1 MRLFAQLF
9 FLLLVLV
16 VMLSFVFGFT
26 RILLRRLLVMIPLV
40 IGITVISYAAMQA
53 APGDYLDTLKANPQI
68 QPGTIEALRK
78 QFGLVEHPDFEDHV
92 RMYGKWLWNAA
103 HGNFGFSF
111 TYKIPVFDLIGQYVY
126 YTFILS
132 LWSLILAW
140 VVAIPL
146 GIFIATHRNSLWD
159 RVANFFAFG
168 GISLP
173 SFFMALLA
181 LVFAQKTGWF
191 PVGGATSVNYA
202 QLPWLSK
209 IANTSWHLFLPV
221 LVLGIGGV
229 AGLMR
234 QMRGNLL
241 DVLEENYILA
251 ARARGLPERR
261 VIYKHAVRNAIN
273 PLITL
278 FGYSLSGLLAGAA
291 LVENVMAWPGLGSL
305 LLQSIIS
312 RDIYVAMGAFVMGAV
327 LLILGNLV
335 ADILLIFID
344 PRIKVG

>member
-1 MRLFAQLF
+1 MVLF
-9 FLLLVLV
+9 
-16 VMLSFVFGFT
+16 
-26 RILLRRLLVMIPLV
+26 ILRRILVMIPLV
-40 IGITVISYAAMQA
+40 IGITMISFAVMQA
-53 APGDYLDTLKANPQI
+53 APGDYLDTLKSNPQI
-68 QPGTIEALRK
+68 QPGTIETLRK
-78 QFGLVEHPDFEDHV
+78 QFGLIENPTFPDYV
-92 RMYGKWLWNAA
+92 KMYGKWLWNAV

-111 TYKIPVFDLIGQYVY
+111 TYKIPVFSLIGQYVY

-132 LWSLILAW
+132 FGALVLSWII
-140 VVAIPL
+140 AIPL

-159 RVANFFAFG
+159 RVANVFAFA

-173 SFFMALLA
+173 SFFLALLA
-181 LVFAQKTGWF
+181 LVFAQKSGWF

-202 QLPWLSK
+202 QLSWLGK
-209 IANTSWHLFLPV
+209 VTNTGWHLFLPV

-241 DVLEENYILA
+241 DVLAENYIMA
-251 ARARGLPERR
+251 ARARGLSERR

-273 PLITL
+273 PLVTL
-278 FGYSLSGLLAGAA
+278 FGYSLSGLLAGAV
-291 LVENVMAWPGLGSL
+291 LVENVMSWPGLGSL
-305 LLQSIIS
+305 LLDAIHK

-335 ADILLIFID
+335 ADILLVFTD
-344 PRIKVG
+344 PRIKVQ

>member
-1 MRLFAQLF
+1 
-9 FLLLVLV
+9 
-16 VMLSFVFGFT
+16 
-26 RILLRRLLVMIPLV
+26 MIPLV
-40 IGITVISYAAMQA
+40 IGITIISFGAMQA

-68 QPGTIEALRK
+68 QEGTIDDLRE
-78 QFGLVEHPDFEDHV
+78 QFGLIENPGFTDYVQ
-92 RMYGKWLWNAA
+92 MYGKWLWNAVQ
-103 HGNFGFSF
+103 GNFGFSF
-111 TYKIPVFDLIGQYVY
+111 TYKIPVFKLIGQYVY

-132 LWSLILAW
+132 LWSLIFAW

-146 GIFIATHRNSLWD
+146 GIFIATHRNSVWD
-159 RVANFFAFG
+159 RVINFLAFG

-173 SFFMALLA
+173 SFFLALLA
-181 LVFAQKTGWF
+181 LVLAQKTGWF

-202 QLPWLSK
+202 QLPWFSK
-209 IANTSWHLFLPV
+209 VVNTGWHLFLPV
-221 LVLGIGGV
+221 MVLGIGGV

-251 ARARGLPERR
+251 ARARGLAEKR

-273 PLITL
+273 PLVTL

-305 LLQSIIS
+305 LLQSITT
-312 RDIYVAMGAFVMGAV
+312 RDIYVAMGAFVMGAI

-335 ADILLIFID
+335 ADILLLFTD
-344 PRIKVG
+344 PRIKVQ

>member
-1 MRLFAQLF
+1 MVYFAGFLLLGL
-9 FLLLVLV
+9 LLLVL
-16 VMLSFVFGFT
+16 LSIIFGFT
-26 RILLRRLLVMIPLV
+26 KVLFRRLLVMIPLV
-40 IGITVISYAAMQA
+40 IGITIISFGAMQA

-68 QPGTIEALRK
+68 KEGTIETLRK
-78 QFGLVEHPDFEDHV
+78 QFGLIENPDFADYV
-92 RMYGKWLWNAA
+92 KMYGKWLWNAV

-132 LWSLILAW
+132 LWSLIFSWLI
-140 VVAIPL
+140 AIPL

-159 RVANFFAFG
+159 RVINFLAFG

-173 SFFMALLA
+173 SFFLALLA

-202 QLPWLSK
+202 QLPWFSR
-209 IANTSWHLFLPV
+209 IVNTGWHLFLPV
-221 LVLGIGGV
+221 MVLGIGGV

-251 ARARGLPERR
+251 ARARGLAEKR

-273 PLITL
+273 PLVTL

-305 LLQSIIS
+305 LLQSITT
-312 RDIYVAMGAFVMGAV
+312 RDVYVAMGAFVMGAI
-327 LLILGNLV
+327 LLILGNLI
-335 ADILLIFID
+335 ADILLLFTD
-344 PRIKVG
+344 PRIKVQ

>member
-1 MRLFAQLF
+1 M
-9 FLLLVLV
+9 VYYV
-16 VMLSFVFGFT
+16 
-26 RILLRRLLVMIPLV
+26 LRRILVMIPLV
-40 IGITVISYAAMQA
+40 IGITLISFFAMQL

-68 QPGTIEALRK
+68 QPGTIEQLRE
-78 QFGLVEHPDFEDHV
+78 QFGLIENPSYADYVV
-92 RMYGKWLWNAA
+92 MYGKWLWNAVQ
-103 HGNFGFSF
+103 GNFGFSF
-111 TYKIPVFDLIGQYVY
+111 TYKIPVFQLIGQYVY

-132 LWSLILAW
+132 FWSLVFSWI
-140 VVAIPL
+140 VAVPL
-146 GIFIATHRNSLWD
+146 GIFIATHRNSVWD

-173 SFFMALLA
+173 SFFLALLA
-181 LVFAQKTGWF
+181 LVFAQRTGWF

-202 QLPWLSK
+202 QLSWMEK
-209 IANTSWHLFLPV
+209 VINTGWHLCLPV

-241 DVLEENYILA
+241 DVLAENYILA

-273 PLITL
+273 PLVTL

-305 LLQSIIS
+305 LLQSITT

-327 LLILGNLV
+327 LLIIGNLV
-335 ADILLIFID
+335 ADILLVFID